1 MNFKKILSRSGQSL
15 LQARANNIAN
25 TVKAEQEQLVSNYKR
40 DALAL
45 INELTNLMDL
55 SIDNTTSLSPVS
67 KDFNP
72 AEFVA
77 TINTK
82 KQELRDIMV
91 EWKVALQTY
100 NQWFPE
106 DPMQMPEML
115 RTISGLDIDILDD
128 EDVEEIAD

>member
-1 MNFKKILSRSGQSL
+1 
-15 LQARANNIAN
+15 
-25 TVKAEQEQLVSNYKR
+25 
-40 DALAL
+40 
-45 INELTNLMDL
+45 MDL

-77 TINTK
+77 TINQK

-106 DPMQMPEML
+106 DQMQVPEML